1 MTKIPLTTSVVSYA
15 YTLMAGASV
24 IGTLQGFNP
33 SSNRTLERVRQ
44 LMAETQDILEIV
56 PGRTESTIS
65 IDRIETYTDTAME
78 ALGFGPEDTLDMIEV
93 PFNIVETIISPT
105 GKKRTVIYEDCWV
118 NSVAKTVRE
127 GTITVSESIT
137 LWPTKIKIS
146 RQ

>member
-1 MTKIPLTTSVVSYA
+1 
-15 YTLMAGASV
+15 MAGATK

-44 LMAETQDILEIV
+44 IMAETQDIVEIV

-65 IDRIETYTDTAME
+65 IDRIETYEGTAME
-78 ALGFGPEDTLDMIEV
+78 ALGFGPGDTLDKITT
-93 PFNIVETIISPT
+93 PFNIVETITSPT
-105 GKKRTVIYEDCWV
+105 GIKRTVIYEDCWV

-137 LWPTKIKIS
+137 LWPTKIVINKK
-146 RQ
+146 